1 MSSPKAPHL
10 FGAPGEN
17 RILASLPRKEYERL
31 LPELAHVRLPQGKVL
46 WNMGDTIPYA
56 FFLLNGMVSL
66 LSTTEDGSSV
76 EVGMIGNEGL
86 AGISGILRFDAAPYQ
101 SVVQLPGSALRISVD
116 ALRREFRSGGH
127 LQYLLLRYTHAL
139 LMQVSQSAACHRF
152 HTAEERLCRWLLT
165 ASERA
170 DSDTL
175 QLTQEFLAQM
185 IGVPRTN
192 VTLIAGRIQKTG
204 CISHRRGTITILDRR
219 LLEAFSCECH
229 RVVSAEFENYTAA

>member
-1 MSSPKAPHL
+1 MTPPKAPHF
-10 FGAPGEN
+10 FGVPGEN
-17 RILASLPRKEYERL
+17 RILASIPRKEYEQL

-46 WNMGDTIPYA
+46 WNVGDAIPYA

-66 LSTTEDGSSV
+66 LSLTEEGASV

-86 AGISGILRFDAAPYQ
+86 AGISGILRFDTAPYQ
-101 SVVQLPGSALRISVD
+101 SVVQLPASALRIKTD

-139 LMQVSQSAACHRF
+139 LTQISQSAACHRF

-170 DSDTL
+170 ESDTL

-192 VTLIAGRIQKTG
+192 VTMIAGRIQKTG
-204 CISHRRGTITILDRR
+204 CISYRRGTITILDHR
-219 LLEAFSCECH
+219 LLETFSCECH
-229 RVVSAEFENYTAA
+229 RVVSAELESYTAA